1 MTNEIRVDLI
11 IRNALLYDGLGNAP
25 VSGDLAISDDRIVA
39 VGDCRNCVTGREI
52 DAHGLAL
59 APGFIDVHTHD
70 DRVLRTNPLMT
81 NKISQGVTT
90 VVAGNCGVSLAPLT
104 IDRRPPPPLDLIG
117 EEPSDYF
124 ADFGAYL
131 DTLDREPPAV
141 NALCQ
146 VGHSSLRA
154 GAMNDLERPA
164 SASEIRTMR
173 DRLERALDA
182 GAIGLSTGL
191 FYPPANAA
199 PTSEVIELAKAL
211 REYGGLH
218 TTHMR
223 DETDHVTDSLE
234 ESFTI
239 GREAGVPV
247 IISHHKCAG
256 TANHGRSRETLA
268 LIDAARAHQP
278 LGLDVYPYIAGST
291 MLDPRRM
298 MGASKV
304 VVTWSRPYPEC
315 AGRDLAEI
323 AADWNTTV
331 EEAADRLR
339 PAGAIYFM
347 MAEGDV
353 QRIMSYPH
361 SMIGS
366 DGLPHDEH
374 PHPRLWGTFP
384 RVLGHYVRE
393 IGLFPLEE
401 AIRKM
406 TGLSAT
412 QFGLKDRGVLRVGA
426 YADLVLFDPASVI
439 DRATFEQPKQPA
451 AGIEQV
457 YVNGRC
463 VWLNGEHTG
472 ERPGRAL
479 RLSSLR
485 QSPLRHWE

>member
-1 MTNEIRVDLI
+1 MTDSTRADLI
-11 IRNALLYDGLGNAP
+11 IRNAMLYDGLGNP
-25 VSGDLAISDDRIVA
+25 PSTGDLAIGDDRIVA
-39 VGDCRNCVTGREI
+39 FGDCRDWSAGREI
-52 DAHGLAL
+52 DAGGLAL
-59 APGFIDVHTHD
+59 SPGFIDVHTHD
-70 DRVLRTNPLMT
+70 DRALRANPLMS

-90 VVAGNCGVSLAPLT
+90 VVAGNCGVSLAPLE

-117 EEPSDYF
+117 EEPVDYF

-131 DTLDREPPAV
+131 DALDREPPAV

-146 VGHSSLRA
+146 VGHSSLRV
-154 GAMNDLERPA
+154 GAMDDLERPA
-164 SASEIRTMR
+164 SAGEIRAMR

-199 PTSEVIELAKAL
+199 PTAEIIELARAL
-211 REYGGLH
+211 HEFSALH

-223 DETDHVTDSLE
+223 DEGDRITDSLE

-239 GREAGVPV
+239 GHEADVPV

-256 TANHGRSRETLA
+256 AANHGRSRETLA
-268 LIDAARAHQP
+268 LIDAARSRQP
-278 LGLDVYPYIAGST
+278 LGLDVYPYTAGST

-323 AADWNTTV
+323 AADWNTGI
-331 EEAADRLR
+331 EQAAERLR
-339 PAGAIYFM
+339 PAGAIFFM
-347 MAEGDV
+347 MAEEDV
-353 QRIMSYPH
+353 RRIMAYPH

-406 TGLSAT
+406 TGLSAA
-412 QFGLKDRGVLRVGA
+412 QFGLQDRGVLRVGA
-426 YADLVLFDPASVI
+426 HADLVLFDPATII

-451 AGIEQV
+451 AGLEQV

-463 VWLNGEHTG
+463 VWRDGEHTG

-479 RLSSLR
+479 RLASLHR
-485 QSPLRHWE
+485 SPLQH